1 MYTVKKEFIV
11 SKIETPQ
18 ESGPYLYL
26 ILTDPNRNF
35 TSSRRQQGFPE
46 KPFGV
51 AAIPITSLEDLKN
64 LPKKISDAIEGAFGS
79 GRNNTSESTIFK
91 MNTTEYE
98 ELGVKEGDKIT
109 VEMKISNKDM
119 ET

>member
-11 SKIETPQ
+11 SKIETSQ
-18 ESGPYLYL
+18 EGGPYLYL

-64 LPKKISDAIEGAFGS
+64 LPKKISDAIDGAFGS
-79 GRNNTSESTIFK
+79 GRSNTSESTIFK

-98 ELGVKEGDKIT
+98 ELGIKEGDKIT